1 VTHDVQTGNRTIVRL
16 AFEAWQSDAVP
27 IAELFSDEMTWRI
40 EGNSLA
46 AGEYQD
52 KKEFLE
58 RVLAPFGARFVNGQ
72 RFRPTTIR
80 MIVADGD
87 TVVVIWDGAG
97 IANDGVAYTNS
108 YAWILHLDNG
118 LVVDGTAFF
127 DGSAFDDL
135 WRRVEPA

>member
-1 VTHDVQTGNRTIVRL
+1 MQTNENRTTVRR
-16 AFEAWQSDAVP
+16 AFEAWQSDTVP
-27 IAELFSDEMTWRI
+27 IAELFSDYMTWRI

-46 AGEYQD
+46 AGEYQNA
-52 KKEFLE
+52 EQFLE
-58 RVLAPFGARFVNGQ
+58 HVLRPFGRRFVNGQ

-80 MIVADGD
+80 MIIADGD
-87 TVVVIWDGAG
+87 TVAAIWDGAG

-108 YAWILHLDNG
+108 YAWILRLDNG

-127 DGSAFDDL
+127 DGNAFDDL